1 MVPDSGR
8 EDGTMERID
17 DTSDLITM
25 AAADAMASTM
35 AGGQA
40 YVADVA
46 RRLAPCTRSPS
57 CHRVMAYWRGLL
69 SAAERNNRWQV
80 ADICGASP

>member
-1 MVPDSGR
+1 
-8 EDGTMERID
+8 MERID

-40 YVADVA
+40 WPTWLDDWP
-46 RRLAPCTRSPS
+46 LCTRSPS